1 MRILNSPR
9 APGNRQFQS
18 NMPCLFMIWR
28 GLCLF
33 KGMLWVQRQYLKKA
47 KNLNDMLLRL
57 HAKKERHG
65 LPSIQK
71 YLWDHSAPSVLYMW
85 LKRRGCFLRTFTRRP
100 GFGWDKRAGCSACRM
115 RGRKEGEKWRRG
127 RAEWGFGKAFSS
139 PSTLSIYRSS
149 THTPTHRHRRT
160 AETKSGCDI
169 IHGKRS
175 QTTFSPF
182 SVLVRAAERS
192 WRLSVCPWLAEKERI
207 QRSWR
212 GQRSWI
218 CLPQGVWGWRGPAP
232 ESSLNFP
239 GLATTFQT
247 LRCRISAR
255 YSADSFF
262 FFLPHSLISS
272 LCFWV
277 LRFVVLSCFF
287 FFFSVCPVHDVCRSS
302 VSGANS
308 TTTMKVCRTERD
320 QTCFSL
326 RLLRHAARRKVIKI
340 EVTLSHMLSLIYL
353 QAIIVFSI
361 KHLQKALSKANVC
374 LKLPVSQSR
383 AESNTM
389 TMRASLGSPF
399 VMDTF
404 RAISWPRIHGPPV
417 VSFEMRSGSLWKL
430 VETKSTLLIYQM
442 LLIQL
447 LIHTSEQQKLRA

>member
-1 MRILNSPR
+1 MICYWDFTQKKSGMDCQASRNICGIILLLLSYICGLRGGVVFSGPLPEGR
-9 APGNRQFQS
+9 ALGGT
-18 NMPCLFMIWR
+18 R
-28 GLCLF
+28 GLAALPAGWEEERRGKNGEEGGLSGGLERPFPARLLFQFIGPPHTHPHTGTDAQQRQSQDVTSSTGREAKQLFLLFLCLSVLLREVGDSRSVRGWQRRRGSRGAGGGREAGSVF
-33 KGMLWVQRQYLKKA
+33 HREFEVEGVQR
-47 KNLNDMLLRL
+47 LNPPWTSQD
-57 HAKKERHG
+57 
-65 LPSIQK
+65 LPP
-71 YLWDHSAPSVLYMW
+71 HSKPSAA
-85 LKRRGCFLRTFTRRP
+85 GFQP
-100 GFGWDKRAGCSACRM
+100 G
-115 RGRKEGEKWRRG
+115 
-127 RAEWGFGKAFSS
+127 
-139 PSTLSIYRSS
+139 TVQI
-149 THTPTHRHRRT
+149 
-160 AETKSGCDI
+160 
-169 IHGKRS
+169 
-175 QTTFSPF
+175 
-182 SVLVRAAERS
+182 V
-192 WRLSVCPWLAEKERI
+192 
-207 QRSWR
+207 
-212 GQRSWI
+212 
-218 CLPQGVWGWRGPAP
+218 
-232 ESSLNFP
+232 
-239 GLATTFQT
+239 
-247 LRCRISAR
+247 
-255 YSADSFF
+255 FF
-262 FFLPHSLISS
+262 FFTPFPNLFTLFLGIEICSAFL
-272 LCFWV
+272 
-277 LRFVVLSCFF
+277 FF